1 MNYSGIVTNGLWRS
15 NPATVQLLGLCPL
28 LAVTT
33 NFVNGTSLAIATLF
47 VLTMSNLTVSLCA
60 PFISPAVRLPVFV
73 LLIASLVTCVELVIQ
88 AFSFELYQSLGI
100 FLPLIVTNC
109 TILGRAESF
118 ASRNPPLAAL
128 VDGLAHGLGFGLVL
142 IILGSLRELIG
153 SGEIFN
159 NMASLINIQKVSLI
173 GYDGFLLVLLPPGGF
188 ILLGLLIAAK
198 NIITERRTR
207 AIQAQKPLAYT
218 KRVRV
223 S

>member
-1 MNYSGIVTNGLWRS
+1 MYKLVNKAT
-15 NPATVQLLGLCPL
+15 PA
-28 LAVTT
+28 
-33 NFVNGTSLAIATLF
+33 LF
-47 VLTMSNLTVSLCA
+47 RRAND
-60 PFISPAVRLPVFV
+60 P
-73 LLIASLVTCVELVIQ
+73 
-88 AFSFELYQSLGI
+88 YK
-100 FLPLIVTNC
+100 
-109 TILGRAESF
+109 ILKQSF
-118 ASRNPPLAAL
+118 ASRNPTPTSPSL

-159 NMASLINIQKVSLI
+159 NMASLINVQKISLV

-198 NIITERRTR
+198 NIITERRQR
-207 AIQAQKPLAYT
+207 ATKAQKPSVYT